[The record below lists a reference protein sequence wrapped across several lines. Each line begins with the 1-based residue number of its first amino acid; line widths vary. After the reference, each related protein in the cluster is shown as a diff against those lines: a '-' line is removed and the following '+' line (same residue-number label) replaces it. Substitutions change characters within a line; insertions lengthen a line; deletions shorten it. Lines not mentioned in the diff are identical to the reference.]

1 MGFQGIMRAQ
11 KRVMA
16 QPRGMKK
23 AFNTLGR
30 GIKRK
35 SMTTMHTFLNP
46 AQTAAKTM
54 DAEVNEASP
63 KMKRGAAELMN
74 NVRKFGQGV
83 EKHWDR
89 NDEIAAKGAPF

>member
-1 MGFQGIMRAQ
+1 MPMQGVMRAQ

-16 QPRGMKK
+16 LPRGMKK
-23 AFNTLGR
+23 AFNTIGR

-46 AQTAAKTM
+46 VQTAAKTM
-54 DAEVNEASP
+54 DAEISEAP
-63 KMKRGAAELMN
+63 GKMRRIAGPMMN

-83 EKHWDR
+83 EKNWDK